1 MEAISLRDTYIS
13 PCKHRPAMPE
23 TSGLPATCGA
33 VLGGPAAS
41 CASPSSAPLSMAL
54 SRALRCLRA
63 ACVACASRLA
73 TWACARHAWACEV
86 HPHPRQH
93 HVYVLRQALC
103 AQNTILCMLPLQEPG
118 GGGLPG
124 RASGSTRPRGRLS
137 GSRICY
143 PARSAAQ
150 QGLQMLRRSAPQ
162 RAPWLLSSSS
172 DPRPLVAAR
181 LWLALLR
188 ALCLHMHT
196 HLRISTSWYLLDFS
210 AILEL
215 RHVAAACTR
224 SLLSSRENRVKLRRT
239 C

>member
-23 TSGLPATCGA
+23 TSGPPCNLRSSA
-33 VLGGPAAS
+33 GGPS
-41 CASPSSAPLSMAL
+41 CQLRLPQQRAPVYGAQPRPTLPEGGLRGLRFPPRHLGMQRVMLGLVRYTRTQDSTTFMCCDRL
-54 SRALRCLRA
+54 CALRTQCFD
-63 ACVACASRLA
+63 ACS
-73 TWACARHAWACEV
+73 
-86 HPHPRQH
+86 
-93 HVYVLRQALC
+93 
-103 AQNTILCMLPLQEPG
+103 PLQEPG

-172 DPRPLVAAR
+172 DPRPLVAAP

-196 HLRISTSWYLLDFS
+196 HSTNQHIVPYLNRF
-210 AILEL
+210 
-215 RHVAAACTR
+215 
-224 SLLSSRENRVKLRRT
+224 LSNP
-239 C
+239 